1 MNLPRS
7 GFRASLLPLLCAALW
22 ASATPSHADNVLDR
36 IKQRIMERRDNGD
49 RRGAEE
55 SLEAP
60 DGGTASEARFRVL
73 RDVPY
78 GNDALQKMDVY
89 LPDTQAA
96 GPAPVIFMVHG
107 GAWRTGDKRN
117 GNVVDNKAHRWLA
130 KGLVFV
136 SINNRLLPEADP
148 LDQVR
153 DVAQALSVAQNQ
165 ARSWGADPKQFVLMG
180 HSAGAHLVALLSAS
194 SVYGPQAG
202 AQGWLGSVL
211 LDSAALDVAGI
222 MKARHYKLYDPA
234 FGTDPDFRRAVS
246 PLHQLQGAAKPMLAV
261 CSTRRGDSCAQAQAF
276 SQQALV
282 MGVKVQVSGQDLSH
296 GEINKN
302 LGLAGNYTDTVEGF
316 LATLSPALSS
326 RLR

>member
-36 IKQRIMERRDNGD
+36 IKQRILERRDNGD

-55 SLEAP
+55 SSRP
-60 DGGTASEARFRVL
+60 RTTAQLAKPGSGSCATCLMATTRCKKWMFICPTPKRRARHRSFSWC
-73 RDVPY
+73 
-78 GNDALQKMDVY
+78 
-89 LPDTQAA
+89 T
-96 GPAPVIFMVHG
+96 

-222 MKARHYKLYDPA
+222 MKTRHHRLYDPA
-234 FGTDPDFRRAVS
+234 FGTDPDFWRAVS
-246 PLHQLQGAAKPMLAV
+246 PQHQLQGSAKPMLAV

-276 SQQALV
+276 SQQAIA
-282 MGVKVQVSGQDLSH
+282 MGVRVQVSGQDLSH

-302 LGLAGNYTDTVEGF
+302 LGLAGSYTDTVEGF